1 MSHFLESDDKDH
13 WKSAVGIGAAGCF
26 LAGASVAARM
36 YTRYFVT
43 RSVGVDDIMAVV
55 SLVSHPSCNN
65 TSNLP
70 WTTELINA
78 V

>member
-43 RSVGVDDIMAVV
+43 RSVGADDIMAVV
-55 SLVSHPSCNN
+55 SLVSHLSYN
-65 TSNLP
+65 TRKVLP
-70 WTTELINA
+70 WTAKLIS
-78 V
+78 